1 MNKKG
6 NHDTR
11 FYRALMKVMDAFKE
25 EKGITKRELRRRKV
39 CNPTTLN
46 AILKYLVAIKEFH
59 LKEKI

>member
-1 MNKKG
+1 
-6 NHDTR
+6 
-11 FYRALMKVMDAFKE
+11 MKVMDAFKE